1 MMMVPAW
8 KTKKTMKTYLRIIF
22 LISSLIIIAKYAFG
36 EELVFEPQH
45 LYVYR
50 AEVISVYDADTVKLD
65 IDLGMGVWIRK
76 TNVRLYG
83 INAPEVRGKERS
95 KGIRARDRLREL
107 VQGQEVIIR
116 THKDRTGKFGRY
128 LCELYIAG
136 KDGRLIN
143 INDLLIAE
151 GHAVEY
157 MKEAE

>member
-1 MMMVPAW
+1 MR
-8 KTKKTMKTYLRIIF
+8 TYLRIIF
-22 LISSLIIIAKYAFG
+22 LISSLLIIARYAWG
-36 EELVFEPQH
+36 EPLSFEPQH

-50 AEVISVYDADTVKLD
+50 AKVISVYDADTVKLD
-65 IDLGMGVWIRK
+65 IDLGMNMWIHK

-83 INAPEVRGKERS
+83 INAPEVRGIERP

-107 VQGQEVIIR
+107 IQGQDVIIR

-128 LCELYIAG
+128 LCELYTIE

-143 INDLLIAE
+143 INELLVAE

-157 MKEAE
+157 MKEAR